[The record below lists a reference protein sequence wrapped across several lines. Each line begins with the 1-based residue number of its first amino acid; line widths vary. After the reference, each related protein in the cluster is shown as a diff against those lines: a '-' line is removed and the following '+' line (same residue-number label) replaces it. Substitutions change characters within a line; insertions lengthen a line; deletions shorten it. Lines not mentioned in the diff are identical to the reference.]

1 MVGKDKGVSLP
12 VVSKLIARSRPIGAS
27 EGALQP
33 GERILS
39 NNSIAGP
46 TLDVPIEGTCRP
58 TKVCVQD
65 CYAASS
71 RQAMPQMLAHQYR
84 VQHSMEADPEEFAKR
99 VVEEYDRKGL
109 TYLRWNGVGDIS
121 EAAVKSINWIGRNR
135 QDVVLWVVTRLPEL
149 ASRIEDAAN
158 VYVHFSLDPSSLDRR
173 EKFLAVGPLSQNYF
187 FSYQCAR
194 DEVPPAGIGASVIF
208 HRKYKLV
215 AGSKEDNPALCPLNL
230 LDDCTNAC
238 ANCRRCFDGTA
249 VRMRLVVGGGFL
261 TLEGAHDIES

>member
-1 MVGKDKGVSLP
+1 MSKQSKVSLP
-12 VVSKLIARSRPIGAS
+12 VVSKLIKRSRPIGTA
-27 EGALQP
+27 EGVLQP

-46 TLDVPIEGTCRP
+46 TLDVPIERTCQP

-84 VQHSMEADPEEFAKR
+84 VQHSMEADPEGFAKK
-99 VVEEYDRKGL
+99 VAEEYDRKGL
-109 TYLRWNGVGDIS
+109 NYLRWNGVGDIS
-121 EAAVKSINWIGRNR
+121 EAAVKTINWIGKNR
-135 QDVVLWVVTRLPEL
+135 QDMVLWVVTRIPEL

-158 VYVHFSLDPSSLDRR
+158 VYIHFSLDSSSLERR
-173 EKFLAVGPLSQNYF
+173 EKFLSLRPLSQNYF

-208 HRKYKLV
+208 HRKYKLTDGSD
-215 AGSKEDNPALCPLNL
+215 AGNPALCPLNL
-230 LDDCTNAC
+230 LEDCTNAC

-249 VRMRLVVGGGFL
+249 VGMR
-261 TLEGAHDIES
+261 ARP